1 MIIFH
6 RHNYASLKKL
16 LIFTSL
22 VLFSMV
28 TSNIAMAQLRADI
41 PAEKKAMSTVGLSS
55 PLIHSISEKGI
66 YNITIKSGESSLF
79 SGLNFEIVF
88 LNASSPILNATPAK
102 AETNVTSTDTLTTTG
117 LTIPSVIEHVLP
129 VKSFDMRIASI
140 DGKDLATKINEI
152 PRGGRILE
160 NVNLNNYTGNI
171 TINLD
176 NIVPD
181 QSINDIIKKQM
192 KAPLNQS
199 DVRDSVKI
207 EAKVRNS

>member
-6 RHNYASLKKL
+6 RHCRISLKKL
-16 LIFTSL
+16 FTFF
-22 VLFSMV
+22 VLFSIL
-28 TSNIAMAQLRADI
+28 TPNIAMAQLSADI

-79 SGLNFEIVF
+79 SGLNFEIIF

-140 DGKDLATKINEI
+140 DGKDLVNKINEI

-176 NIVPD
+176 NIMPD
-181 QSINDIIKKQM
+181 QSIDDIIKKQM